1 MRETAAEGM
10 ATVRHVAFRELDART
25 GSYAVVLTT
34 DQRIVVIE
42 LPRRAADW
50 GDVAARPGGGRVS
63 PDLVSA
69 VRSMRDIVAAV
80 AWVCDDRSAE
90 RVTFIVEARG
100 HAEEAERLWRSR
112 DEQEAWSREP
122 ARGLLG

>member
-50 GDVAARPGGGRVS
+50 RRRCAARWW
-63 PDLVSA
+63 A
-69 VRSMRDIVAAV
+69 CFA
-80 AWVCDDRSAE
+80 
-90 RVTFIVEARG
+90 
-100 HAEEAERLWRSR
+100 
-112 DEQEAWSREP
+112 
-122 ARGLLG
+122 